1 MPWDCHVAVPENM
14 KHLASSLK
22 KLENRILKSLSW
34 KLGLMIK
41 VAMHSR
47 VLLLFILVTSL
58 PYLSS
63 AQQQDSTDSGEDFS
77 SQVYRQALV
86 IENTSYQNTKDSP
99 QSLTTTNQVVNAL
112 QSLGF
117 QVTTP
122 GNAKQRETEKAIR
135 QFGRS
140 LRDNGGVGVFYYAG
154 HVVQFENENY
164 LLPIDTKLARIE
176 DVRYKTVP
184 LGKLLGQMK
193 FAGNQINIIILDACS
208 PNPFIEGLQGVT
220 PGMMETKIPDN
231 TLISYACTP
240 NTLAKKN
247 DSERL
252 FTASLLKHMKTVQIE
267 LNEVFEQT
275 RADVAQKSDGQHI
288 PWFSSSVSK
297 EFFFAPNKKFLE
309 KHAPKPVV
317 VKNEDSNQS
326 GVENSDNQTV
336 AANKLDNQTNQ
347 NAEIV
352 IEELATPPDD
362 QRIFYLKRAY
372 VNQQLANLNAL
383 LNDARVIPIEQD
395 GKPWFIFD
403 FVREGSIYE
412 KLGLK
417 NKDVIV
423 QINGFTVD
431 SLPKALKLFEA
442 LQLEEKITLRIKRED
457 QLTDFQYFID
467 G

>member
-1 MPWDCHVAVPENM
+1 M
-14 KHLASSLK
+14 
-22 KLENRILKSLSW
+22 
-34 KLGLMIK
+34 K

-47 VLLLFILVTSL
+47 VFLLFILVTSL

-63 AQQQDSTDSGEDFS
+63 AQQQESTDSGDDFS

-99 QSLTTTNQVVNAL
+99 PSLTTTSQVSNTL
-112 QSLGF
+112 KSLGF
-117 QVTTP
+117 QVTTL

-140 LRDNGGVGVFYYAG
+140 LRDNGGVSIFYYSG

-164 LLPIDTKLARIE
+164 LLPIDTELTLIE

-220 PGMMETKIPDN
+220 PGMMEIKAPEN
-231 TLISYACTP
+231 TIISYACTP
-240 NTLAKKN
+240 NTLAEKN
-247 DSERL
+247 DPEGL
-252 FTASLLKHMKTVQIE
+252 FTASLLQHMKTVRVE

-275 RADVAQKSDGQHI
+275 SADVAQRSNGQHI

-297 EFFFAPNKKFLE
+297 DFFFAPNENFLE
-309 KHAPKPVV
+309 KYAPKPVV

-326 GVENSDNQTV
+326 GVKDSDNQTV
-336 AANKLDNQTNQ
+336 AANESDNQTYQ
-347 NAEIV
+347 NAKII

-362 QRIFYLKRAY
+362 QRIFRLKRTY

-442 LQLEEKITLRIKRED
+442 LQLEEKITLRIKREG

>member
-1 MPWDCHVAVPENM
+1 
-14 KHLASSLK
+14 
-22 KLENRILKSLSW
+22 
-34 KLGLMIK
+34 
-41 VAMHSR
+41 MHSR
-47 VLLLFILVTSL
+47 VLRLFILIILL

-63 AQQQDSTDSGEDFS
+63 AQQQNSTDSGDDFS
-77 SQVYRQALV
+77 VQVYRQALV
-86 IENTSYQNTKDSP
+86 IENTSYQNTRDSP
-99 QSLTTTNQVVNAL
+99 PSLTTPNQVSNVL

-117 QVTTP
+117 QVIAL

-164 LLPIDTKLARIE
+164 LLPIDTKLTRIA

-220 PGMMETKIPDN
+220 PGMMETKAPEN
-231 TLISYACTP
+231 MLISYACSP
-240 NTLAKKN
+240 NKLAKET
-247 DSERL
+247 DSKGL
-252 FTASLLKHMKTVQIE
+252 FASVLLKHMKTVRTG
-267 LNEVFEQT
+267 LNEIFEQT
-275 RADVAQKSDGQHI
+275 SADITQKSDGQHT
-288 PWFSSSVSK
+288 PWLSSSVTK
-297 EFFFAPNKKFLE
+297 EFFFAPNENFLE
-309 KHAPKPVV
+309 EHAPKPVV
-317 VKNEDSNQS
+317 VKNEDTNELE
-326 GVENSDNQTV
+326 VEKSDNQTV
-336 AANKLDNQTNQ
+336 AAKKSDNQTSQ
-347 NAEIV
+347 NAEIF

-362 QRIFYLKRAY
+362 QRIFRFKGTY

-442 LQLEEKITLRIKRED
+442 LQLEEKITLRIKREG

>member
-1 MPWDCHVAVPENM
+1 M
-14 KHLASSLK
+14 
-22 KLENRILKSLSW
+22 
-34 KLGLMIK
+34 K

-58 PYLSS
+58 PYLSL
-63 AQQQDSTDSGEDFS
+63 AQQQDIANSGDDFS

-99 QSLTTTNQVVNAL
+99 PSPNTTNQVSDTL
-112 QSLGF
+112 KSLGF
-117 QVTTP
+117 HVTTL
-122 GNAKQRETEKAIR
+122 GNAKQRETEKVIR

-140 LRDNGGVGVFYYAG
+140 LGDNGGVGVFYYAG

-164 LLPIDTKLARIE
+164 LLPIDTKLTRIE

-220 PGMMETKIPDN
+220 PGMMEIKAPEN

-240 NTLAKKN
+240 NTLAEKN
-247 DSERL
+247 DPEGL
-252 FTASLLKHMKTVQIE
+252 FTASLLQHMKTVRIE

-275 RADVAQKSDGQHI
+275 SADVAQRSNGQHI

-297 EFFFAPNKKFLE
+297 DFFFAPNENFLE
-309 KHAPKPVV
+309 KYAPKPVV
-317 VKNEDSNQS
+317 VENEDSNQS
-326 GVENSDNQTV
+326 EVKDSDNQTV
-336 AANKLDNQTNQ
+336 AANESDNQTNQ
-347 NAEIV
+347 NAKII

-362 QRIFYLKRAY
+362 QRIFRLKRAY

-383 LNDARVIPIEQD
+383 LNDARMIPIEQD

-442 LQLEEKITLRIKRED
+442 LQLEEKITLRIKREG

>member
-1 MPWDCHVAVPENM
+1 MPWDCRVAVPENM
-14 KHLASSLK
+14 KHHASSLK

-63 AQQQDSTDSGEDFS
+63 AQQQDSTDSGKDFS

-86 IENTSYQNTKDSP
+86 IENISYQNTKDSP

-240 NTLAKKN
+240 NTLARKN
-247 DSERL
+247 DSEQL

-326 GVENSDNQTV
+326 GVEDSDNQTV

>member
-1 MPWDCHVAVPENM
+1 
-14 KHLASSLK
+14 
-22 KLENRILKSLSW
+22 
-34 KLGLMIK
+34 MIK
-41 VAMHSR
+41 VATHSR

-63 AQQQDSTDSGEDFS
+63 AQQQDIANSEDDFS
-77 SQVYRQALV
+77 GQVYRQALV

-99 QSLTTTNQVVNAL
+99 TSLTTTNQVSNVL

-117 QVTTP
+117 QVTTL

-140 LRDNGGVGVFYYAG
+140 LSDNGGVGVFYYTG
-154 HVVQFENENY
+154 HMVQFENENY
-164 LLPIDTKLARIE
+164 LLPIDIKLTRIA

-220 PGMMETKIPDN
+220 PGMMETKAPENI
-231 TLISYACTP
+231 LISYACTP
-240 NTLAKKN
+240 NTLAEKT
-247 DSERL
+247 DPERL
-252 FTASLLKHMKTVQIE
+252 FTSVLLQRMKTVRTE
-267 LNEVFEQT
+267 LNEIFEQT
-275 RADVAQKSDGQHI
+275 STGITQKSDGQHT
-288 PWFSSSVSK
+288 PWFSSSVTK
-297 EFFFAPNKKFLE
+297 EFFFAPNENFLE

-317 VKNEDSNQS
+317 VKNEDSNELE
-326 GVENSDNQTV
+326 VENSDNQTV
-336 AANKLDNQTNQ
+336 AANKSENQTNQ
-347 NAEIV
+347 NAKIA
-352 IEELATPPDD
+352 IEESATPPDN
-362 QRIFYLKRAY
+362 QRIFRFKRAY

-417 NKDVIV
+417 KKDVIV
-423 QINGFTVD
+423 KINGFTVD

>member
-1 MPWDCHVAVPENM
+1 M
-14 KHLASSLK
+14 
-22 KLENRILKSLSW
+22 
-34 KLGLMIK
+34 K

-63 AQQQDSTDSGEDFS
+63 AQQQDIANPEDDFS
-77 SQVYRQALV
+77 GQVYRQALV
-86 IENTSYQNTKDSP
+86 IENTIYQDTKDSSP
-99 QSLTTTNQVVNAL
+99 SLTSTNQVNSAL
-112 QSLGF
+112 ESLGF
-117 QVTTP
+117 QVTTL

-164 LLPIDTKLARIE
+164 LLPIDTKLARIA

-220 PGMMETKIPDN
+220 PGMMETKAPEN
-231 TLISYACTP
+231 MLISYACSP
-240 NTLAKKN
+240 NKLAKET
-247 DSERL
+247 DSKGL
-252 FTASLLKHMKTVQIE
+252 FASVLLKHMKTVRTG
-267 LNEVFEQT
+267 LNEIFEQT
-275 RADVAQKSDGQHI
+275 SADIAQKSDGQHT
-288 PWFSSSVSK
+288 PWFSSSVTK
-297 EFFFAPNKKFLE
+297 EFFFAPNENFLE
-309 KHAPKPVV
+309 EHAPKPVV
-317 VKNEDSNQS
+317 VKNENTNELE
-326 GVENSDNQTV
+326 VEKSDNQTV
-336 AANKLDNQTNQ
+336 AAKKSDNQTSQ
-347 NAEIV
+347 NAEIF

-362 QRIFYLKRAY
+362 QRIFRFKRTY

-442 LQLEEKITLRIKRED
+442 LQLEEKITLRIKREG

>member
-1 MPWDCHVAVPENM
+1 MPWDCRVAVPENM

-63 AQQQDSTDSGEDFS
+63 AQQQDSTDSGDDFS

-99 QSLTTTNQVVNAL
+99 QSLTTTNQIVNAL

-326 GVENSDNQTV
+326 GVEDSDNQTV
-336 AANKLDNQTNQ
+336 AAKKSDNQTNQ

-362 QRIFYLKRAY
+362 QRIFHFQRAY

>member
-1 MPWDCHVAVPENM
+1 M
-14 KHLASSLK
+14 
-22 KLENRILKSLSW
+22 
-34 KLGLMIK
+34 
-41 VAMHSR
+41 
-47 VLLLFILVTSL
+47 
-58 PYLSS
+58 
-63 AQQQDSTDSGEDFS
+63 
-77 SQVYRQALV
+77 
-86 IENTSYQNTKDSP
+86 
-99 QSLTTTNQVVNAL
+99 TTL
-112 QSLGF
+112 
-117 QVTTP
+117 

-140 LRDNGGVGVFYYAG
+140 LRDNGGVGVFYYTG

-164 LLPIDTKLARIE
+164 LLPIDTKLTRIE

-220 PGMMETKIPDN
+220 PGMMETKAPEN
-231 TLISYACTP
+231 MLISYACTP
-240 NTLAKKN
+240 NTLAEKT
-247 DSERL
+247 DPERL
-252 FTASLLKHMKTVQIE
+252 FTSVLLQRMKTVRTG
-267 LNEVFEQT
+267 LNEIFEQT
-275 RADVAQKSDGQHI
+275 SADIAQKSDGQRT
-288 PWFSSSVSK
+288 PWFSSSVTK
-297 EFFFAPNKKFLE
+297 EFFFAPTENFLE
-309 KHAPKPVV
+309 EHAPKPVV
-317 VKNEDSNQS
+317 VKNEDSNELE
-326 GVENSDNQTV
+326 VENSDNQTV
-336 AANKLDNQTNQ
+336 AAKESDNQTSQ
-347 NAEIV
+347 DTEIV

-362 QRIFYLKRAY
+362 QRIFRFKRAY

-442 LQLEEKITLRIKRED
+442 LQLEEKITLRIKREG

>member
-1 MPWDCHVAVPENM
+1 M
-14 KHLASSLK
+14 
-22 KLENRILKSLSW
+22 
-34 KLGLMIK
+34 
-41 VAMHSR
+41 
-47 VLLLFILVTSL
+47 
-58 PYLSS
+58 
-63 AQQQDSTDSGEDFS
+63 
-77 SQVYRQALV
+77 
-86 IENTSYQNTKDSP
+86 
-99 QSLTTTNQVVNAL
+99 
-112 QSLGF
+112 
-117 QVTTP
+117 
-122 GNAKQRETEKAIR
+122 
-135 QFGRS
+135 
-140 LRDNGGVGVFYYAG
+140 
-154 HVVQFENENY
+154 
-164 LLPIDTKLARIE
+164 
-176 DVRYKTVP
+176 RYKTVP

-220 PGMMETKIPDN
+220 PGMMEIKVSEN
-231 TLISYACTP
+231 NLISYACAP
-240 NTLAKKN
+240 NTLAEKN
-247 DSERL
+247 DPEGL
-252 FTASLLKHMKTVQIE
+252 FTASLLQHMKTVRIE

-275 RADVAQKSDGQHI
+275 SADVAQRSNGQQI
-288 PWFSSSVSK
+288 PWFSSSMSK
-297 EFFFAPNKKFLE
+297 EFFFAPNKNFLE
-309 KHAPKPVV
+309 KYAPKPVV

-326 GVENSDNQTV
+326 GVKDSDNQTV
-336 AANKLDNQTNQ
+336 AANESDNQTNQ
-347 NAEIV
+347 NAKIV

-362 QRIFYLKRAY
+362 QRIFRLKRTY

-442 LQLEEKITLRIKRED
+442 LQLEEEITLRIKREG

>member
-1 MPWDCHVAVPENM
+1 M
-14 KHLASSLK
+14 K

-326 GVENSDNQTV
+326 GVEDSDNQTV

>member
-1 MPWDCHVAVPENM
+1 M
-14 KHLASSLK
+14 
-22 KLENRILKSLSW
+22 
-34 KLGLMIK
+34 K

-58 PYLSS
+58 PCLSL
-63 AQQQDSTDSGEDFS
+63 AQQQDIANSEDDFS
-77 SQVYRQALV
+77 VQVYRQALV
-86 IENTSYQNTKDSP
+86 IENTGYQNTKDSP
-99 QSLTTTNQVVNAL
+99 PSLTPTNQVSNVL

-117 QVTTP
+117 QVTTL

-140 LRDNGGVGVFYYAG
+140 LRDNGGVGVFYYTG
-154 HVVQFENENY
+154 HMVQFENENY
-164 LLPIDTKLARIE
+164 LLPINTKLTRIA

-193 FAGNQINIIILDACS
+193 FAGNQLNIIILDACS

-220 PGMMETKIPDN
+220 PGMMETKAPEN
-231 TLISYACTP
+231 MLISYACTP
-240 NTLAKKN
+240 NTLAEKI
-247 DSERL
+247 DPERL
-252 FTASLLKHMKTVQIE
+252 FTSVLLQRMKTVRTG
-267 LNEVFEQT
+267 LNEIFEQT
-275 RADVAQKSDGQHI
+275 SADITQKSDGQHT
-288 PWFSSSVSK
+288 PWFSSSVTK
-297 EFFFAPNKKFLE
+297 EFFFAPTENFLE
-309 KHAPKPVV
+309 KYAPKPVV
-317 VKNEDSNQS
+317 VKNEDSNELE
-326 GVENSDNQTV
+326 VENSDNQTV
-336 AANKLDNQTNQ
+336 AAKESDNQTSQ
-347 NAEIV
+347 NAEIF

-362 QRIFYLKRAY
+362 QRIFRFKRAH

-442 LQLEEKITLRIKRED
+442 LQLEEKITLRIKREG

-467 G
+467 S

>member
-1 MPWDCHVAVPENM
+1 
-14 KHLASSLK
+14 
-22 KLENRILKSLSW
+22 
-34 KLGLMIK
+34 MIK

-99 QSLTTTNQVVNAL
+99 QSLTTTNQIVNAL

-326 GVENSDNQTV
+326 GVEDSDNQTV

>member
-1 MPWDCHVAVPENM
+1 MAVPENM
-14 KHLASSLK
+14 KHHVSSLK
-22 KLENRILKSLSW
+22 TLENRILKSLSW
-34 KLGLMIK
+34 KLGLMMK

-58 PYLSS
+58 PCLSL
-63 AQQQDSTDSGEDFS
+63 AQQQDIANSGDDFP

-99 QSLTTTNQVVNAL
+99 PSLTTTSQVSNTL
-112 QSLGF
+112 KSLGF
-117 QVTTP
+117 QVTTL

-135 QFGRS
+135 QFGCS
-140 LRDNGGVGVFYYAG
+140 LRNNGGVGVFYYTG

-164 LLPIDTKLARIE
+164 LLPIDIKLTRIE

-208 PNPFIEGLQGVT
+208 PNPFIEGLQGIT
-220 PGMMETKIPDN
+220 PGMMEIKAPEN
-231 TLISYACTP
+231 TLISYACAP
-240 NTLAKKN
+240 NTLAEKN
-247 DSERL
+247 DPEWL
-252 FTASLLKHMKTVQIE
+252 FTASLLQHMKTVRVE

-275 RADVAQKSDGQHI
+275 SADVAQRSNGQHI

-297 EFFFAPNKKFLE
+297 DFFFAPNENFLE
-309 KHAPKPVV
+309 KYAPKPVV

-326 GVENSDNQTV
+326 GVKDSDNQTV
-336 AANKLDNQTNQ
+336 AANESDNQTNQ
-347 NAEIV
+347 NAEIF

-362 QRIFYLKRAY
+362 QRIFRLKRAY

-442 LQLEEKITLRIKRED
+442 LQLEEKITLRIKREG

>member
-1 MPWDCHVAVPENM
+1 
-14 KHLASSLK
+14 
-22 KLENRILKSLSW
+22 
-34 KLGLMIK
+34 GLMMK

-58 PYLSS
+58 PCLSL
-63 AQQQDSTDSGEDFS
+63 AQQQDIANSEDDFS

-86 IENTSYQNTKDSP
+86 IENTGYQNTKDSP
-99 QSLTTTNQVVNAL
+99 PSLTPTNQVSNVL

-117 QVTTP
+117 QVTTL

-140 LRDNGGVGVFYYAG
+140 LRDNGGVGVFYYTG

-164 LLPIDTKLARIE
+164 LLPIDTKLTRIE

-220 PGMMETKIPDN
+220 PGMMETKAPEN
-231 TLISYACTP
+231 MLISYACTP
-240 NTLAKKN
+240 NTLAEKI
-247 DSERL
+247 DPERL
-252 FTASLLKHMKTVQIE
+252 FTSVLLQRMKTVRTG
-267 LNEVFEQT
+267 LNEIFEQT
-275 RADVAQKSDGQHI
+275 SADVAQKSDGQHT
-288 PWFSSSVSK
+288 PWFSSSVTK
-297 EFFFAPNKKFLE
+297 EFFFAPNENFLE
-309 KHAPKPVV
+309 EHAPKPVV
-317 VKNEDSNQS
+317 VKNEDSNELE
-326 GVENSDNQTV
+326 VENSDNQTV
-336 AANKLDNQTNQ
+336 AAKESDNQTSQ
-347 NAEIV
+347 DTEIV

-362 QRIFYLKRAY
+362 QRIFRLKRTY

-442 LQLEEKITLRIKRED
+442 LQLEEKITLRIKREG

>member
-1 MPWDCHVAVPENM
+1 M
-14 KHLASSLK
+14 
-22 KLENRILKSLSW
+22 
-34 KLGLMIK
+34 K

-58 PYLSS
+58 PCLSL
-63 AQQQDSTDSGEDFS
+63 AQQQDIANSEDDFS

-99 QSLTTTNQVVNAL
+99 PSRTPNQVSNVL

-117 QVTTP
+117 QVTTL

-140 LRDNGGVGVFYYAG
+140 LRDNGGAGVFYYTG

-164 LLPIDTKLARIE
+164 LLPIDTKLTRIE

-220 PGMMETKIPDN
+220 PGMMETKAPEN
-231 TLISYACTP
+231 MLISYACTP
-240 NTLAKKN
+240 NTLAEKT
-247 DSERL
+247 DPERL
-252 FTASLLKHMKTVQIE
+252 FTSVLLQRMKTVRTG
-267 LNEVFEQT
+267 LNEIFEQT
-275 RADVAQKSDGQHI
+275 SADITQKSDGQHT
-288 PWFSSSVSK
+288 PWFSSSVTK
-297 EFFFAPNKKFLE
+297 EFFFAPTENFLE
-309 KHAPKPVV
+309 EHAPKPVV
-317 VKNEDSNQS
+317 VKNEDSNELE
-326 GVENSDNQTV
+326 VENSDNQTV
-336 AANKLDNQTNQ
+336 AAKESDNQTSQ
-347 NAEIV
+347 DTEIV

-362 QRIFYLKRAY
+362 QRIFRFKRAY

-442 LQLEEKITLRIKRED
+442 LQLEEKITLRIKREG
-457 QLTDFQYFID
+457 QPTDFQYFID